1 MLYVLLAAS
10 ALAAL
15 ICCIV
20 LLKTGRDEQVK
31 HRPQWQDEITDEEY
45 EADNPTPWRRD
56 PPAWKNTNCRN
67 CGAPLV
73 RGQIE
78 CEYCGTSRQIKSEI
92 RMDSTGIRLMC
103 Y

>member
-1 MLYVLLAAS
+1 MNRLYADGKCV
-10 ALAAL
+10 
-15 ICCIV
+15 
-20 LLKTGRDEQVK
+20 GEFPEDE
-31 HRPQWQDEITDEEY
+31 DY
-45 EADNPTPWRRD
+45 D

>member
-1 MLYVLLAAS
+1 MNRLYADGKCV
-10 ALAAL
+10 
-15 ICCIV
+15 
-20 LLKTGRDEQVK
+20 GEFPEDEDYD
-31 HRPQWQDEITDEEY
+31 PQ
-45 EADNPTPWRRD
+45 
-56 PPAWKNTNCRN
+56 AWKNTNCRN